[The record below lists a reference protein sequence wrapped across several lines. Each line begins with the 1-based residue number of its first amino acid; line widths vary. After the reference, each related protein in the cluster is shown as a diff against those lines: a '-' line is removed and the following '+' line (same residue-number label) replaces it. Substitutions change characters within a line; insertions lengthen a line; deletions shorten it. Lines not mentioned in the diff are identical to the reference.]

1 MRGEQSK
8 EATLPVQITHPL
20 GNTGEL
26 RSKAKNTAAIPGYPA
41 VRVSLPDQMKR
52 FKKEPTACENLAL
65 KVKVKRMSQN
75 SAQAINSWEPLWV
88 NNLPAK
94 AGNRSSIP
102 GLGRSNMP
110 RSN

>member
-52 FKKEPTACENLAL
+52 FKKEPMMAVEDASN
-65 KVKVKRMSQN
+65 QN
-75 SAQAINSWEPLWV
+75 PKFYPGNIWNNKIVWGSMYGIN
-88 NNLPAK
+88 N
-94 AGNRSSIP
+94 
-102 GLGRSNMP
+102 
-110 RSN
+110 